1 VSLEL
6 AILGGV
12 IGAAAGGAAGY
23 ALGRRLRRRTRFAY
37 GCVFAAM
44 SLAGMGLVY
53 AGYVT
58 RLVLLSGAG
67 VGAMAGGMIA
77 LKYGAGLPREWRS
90 SHGD

>member
-23 ALGRRLRRRTRFAY
+23 ALGRRLRRTRFAY
-37 GCVFAAM
+37 WCAFAAM
-44 SLAGMGLVY
+44 PLAGMGLVY
-53 AGYVT
+53 AGYT
-58 RLVLLSGAG
+58 ARLVLLSGAG
-67 VGAMAGGMIA
+67 VGAMAGGMTA
-77 LKYGAGLPREWRS
+77 LKYGAGRPRDWRS